1 MVNQLI
7 MKLKSLYTKTRN
19 KTILYEDC
27 SDTTLDVYLNIIKH
41 NDLKY
46 LVKSGSIPSNEILT
60 AKMEKI
66 NEEFM
71 VLRGEKSTLS
81 DYDKIQYKEQLV
93 LKVHCVSTIINV
105 LIQRMEVG
113 LMSGEH
119 IEKYVARFKQF
130 GFRLNRD
137 KPLVDELNKITNEL
151 NALQTTIEIL
161 HNEIYPEKKESETEE
176 EKKLLSF
183 HSMLLMY
190 QRILKIDKID
200 IKTTT
205 LLEFVALETQVKEEM
220 KRKNTAE

>member
-7 MKLKSLYTKTRN
+7 MKLKSLYTKPKS

-27 SDTTLDVYLNIIKH
+27 SDTTLEVYLNIIKN

-46 LVKSGSIPSNEILT
+46 LVKSGSIPSNDILT
-60 AKMEKI
+60 SQMEKI

-71 VLRGEKSTLS
+71 SLRGEKSTLS

-93 LKVHCVSTIINV
+93 LKVHCVSAIIDM
-105 LIQRMEVG
+105 LTQRMEIG

-119 IEKYVARFKQF
+119 IEKYVERFKQF
-130 GFRLNRD
+130 GFRINRD
-137 KPLVDELNKITNEL
+137 KPLVEELNKIVNEL

-161 HNEIYPEKKESETEE
+161 HNEIYPEKQEDATEE

-190 QRILKIDKID
+190 QRILKIDKIN

-205 LLEFVALETQVKEEM
+205 LLEFVALEIQVKEEL

>member
-1 MVNQLI
+1 
-7 MKLKSLYTKTRN
+7 MKLKSLYTNPKS

-27 SDTTLDVYLNIIKH
+27 SDTTLDVYLNITKH

-161 HNEIYPEKKESETEE
+161 HNEIYPENKENETEE

-205 LLEFVALETQVKEEM
+205 LVEFVALETQVKEEM

>member
-1 MVNQLI
+1 